1 MQVRPGLPADYP
13 DVQRILE
20 LTPEAAQWTP
30 DGYEFL
36 VAIQDEHLAGLL
48 AWRYTAPDEI
58 EILNLA
64 VDPFFRRTGVA
75 NALLAALPQATVF
88 LEVRESNL
96 AAQAFYLQARFAA
109 IGARPRY
116 YKNPEEGAIVMRL
129 QS

>member
-13 DVQRILE
+13 GVRRILE
-20 LTPEAAQWTP
+20 LVPEAAQWTP

-36 VAIQDEHLAGLL
+36 VATEGERPAGFLV
-48 AWRYTAPDEI
+48 WRYTAPDEI

-64 VDPFFRRTGVA
+64 VDPVCRRMGVA
-75 NALLAALPQATVF
+75 NALLAALPRATVF
-88 LEVRESNL
+88 LEVRESNG
-96 AAQAFYLQARFAA
+96 AAQAFYLHARFEAV
-109 IGARPRY
+109 GVRPGY